1 MISTFYATKMTLS
14 LDKRYEI
21 AFLHEHPA
29 GPKWGYEKIAKH
41 VRCSK
46 PTVIYWVKKY
56 QENKDLTEEKRSG
69 RPRCTTELED
79 ERIVKMAKKNYNA
92 TSIEIQQEF
101 EKKGV
106 DVSERTIR
114 RRLSE
119 AGGKFVKEVQKPLLS
134 ERHRVN
140 RLKWAKNYQN
150 FD

>member
-21 AFLHEHPA
+21 AFLHEHLA

-41 VRCSK
+41 IHCSK

-56 QENKDLTEEKRSG
+56 QESKDLTEEKRSG
-69 RPRCTTELED
+69 RPRCITEMED

-92 TSIEIQQEF
+92 TSIEIQHEF

-106 DVSERTIR
+106 EVSERTIR

-119 AGGKFVKEVQKPLLS
+119 AGGNS
-134 ERHRVN
+134 
-140 RLKWAKNYQN
+140 LKKSKNHC
-150 FD
+150 FLISTGTID